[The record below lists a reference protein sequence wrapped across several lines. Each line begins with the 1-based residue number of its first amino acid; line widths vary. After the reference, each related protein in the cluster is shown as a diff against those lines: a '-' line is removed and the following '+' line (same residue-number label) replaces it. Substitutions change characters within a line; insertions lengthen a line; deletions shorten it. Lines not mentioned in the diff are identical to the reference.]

1 MRTRRS
7 CSRNVPQPNAIL
19 ANLRRQVNKSL
30 AVQQVQ
36 RVIEIEGQDLRIA
49 SKYEGYSRVSGVTF
63 MEFSVGVAP

>member
-1 MRTRRS
+1 M
-7 CSRNVPQPNAIL
+7 
-19 ANLRRQVNKSL
+19 NKSL